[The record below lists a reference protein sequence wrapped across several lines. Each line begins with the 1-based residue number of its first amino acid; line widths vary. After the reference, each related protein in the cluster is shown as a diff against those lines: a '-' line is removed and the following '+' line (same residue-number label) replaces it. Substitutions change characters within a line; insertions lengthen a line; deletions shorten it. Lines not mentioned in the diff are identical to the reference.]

1 MTRINLPRMLLRR
14 LPACFAALVPLAL
27 IAHVSPATAQL
38 AQQKAQIVSGIDK
51 AVEALDAVPRL
62 KELSPQ
68 AKRQLVEFV
77 TGNTL
82 FVVAHELGHGL
93 INEMHIPVVGR
104 EEDAADSFAIVTALN
119 MGSRFSER
127 VLMEATKGWV
137 LFSKRDKKAGNAL
150 TFHGEH
156 SLNLQ
161 RAYNI
166 VCFMVGSDPEKYR
179 TLAADTEFPEERQAS
194 CVFEWKNMAWSW
206 EELLK
211 KHLRSAGQ
219 PKVAVK
225 VEYEETENFAIHAR
239 IMRHMGLLE
248 AFAEQ
253 VADRYT
259 WPNPLTFEAKS
270 CGMANARW
278 RRQVLTFC
286 YELANEFIELYLGYS
301 KLLPAKERDGG

>member
-1 MTRINLPRMLLRR
+1 MTRINLPRKFLLRW
-14 LPACFAALVPLAL
+14 PACFAALVSLAL
-27 IAHVSPATAQL
+27 IVNVPTATAQL
-38 AQQKAQIVSGIDK
+38 ERQKPQIASGIDE
-51 AVEALDAVPRL
+51 AVKALDTVPRL
-62 KELSPQ
+62 KELSPE

-93 INEMHIPVVGR
+93 INEMHMPVLGR

-137 LFSKRDKKAGNAL
+137 LFSKRDTKAGNAL
-150 TFHGEH
+150 TFYGEH
-156 SLNLQ
+156 SLDLQ

-166 VCFMVGSDPEKYR
+166 VCYMVGSDPEKYR
-179 TLAADTEFPEERQAS
+179 ALAAETELPEQRQAS
-194 CVFEWKNMAWSW
+194 CVYEWKNTSWSW
-206 EELLK
+206 EEMLK

-219 PKVAVK
+219 PKVAIK
-225 VEYEETENFAIHAR
+225 VEYEETEKFAIHAR
-239 IMRHMGLLE
+239 VLRHMGLLE

-253 VADRYT
+253 VADRYA
-259 WPNPLTFEAKS
+259 WPNPLTFEARS

-278 RRQVLTFC
+278 RQRVLTLC

>member
-1 MTRINLPRMLLRR
+1 
-14 LPACFAALVPLAL
+14 
-27 IAHVSPATAQL
+27 
-38 AQQKAQIVSGIDK
+38 
-51 AVEALDAVPRL
+51 
-62 KELSPQ
+62 
-68 AKRQLVEFV
+68 
-77 TGNTL
+77 
-82 FVVAHELGHGL
+82 
-93 INEMHIPVVGR
+93 
-104 EEDAADSFAIVTALN
+104 

-225 VEYEETENFAIHAR
+225 VEYEETENFAIHHQDHAPHGLAR
-239 IMRHMGLLE
+239 SFRRASGGSLP
-248 AFAEQ
+248 
-253 VADRYT
+253 
-259 WPNPLTFEAKS
+259 WP
-270 CGMANARW
+270 
-278 RRQVLTFC
+278 
-286 YELANEFIELYLGYS
+286 
-301 KLLPAKERDGG
+301 